1 MELNIE
7 GYLFKLPEWTD
18 KRIELTL
25 LDAESVKKIHN
36 VLGQITIPT
45 MTPEP
50 ASKEE
55 IFTDTD
61 KLYEATRQKPL
72 RYERS
77 GRVGQPPYVVIN
89 IMTQKLQNHVGP
101 GILAKKLVNC
111 KDHKMRVR
119 ILAKKTPTGMNF
131 YLKTMDLLV

>member
-36 VLGQITIPT
+36 VLGQVAAGEPREPT
-45 MTPEP
+45 
-50 ASKEE
+50 SKEE
-55 IFTDTD
+55 VFETP
-61 KLYEATRQKPL
+61 EMQVRQKPL

>member
-36 VLGQITIPT
+36 VLGQVADPREPT
-45 MTPEP
+45 
-50 ASKEE
+50 SKEE
-55 IFTDTD
+55 VFETPEMQV
-61 KLYEATRQKPL
+61 KQKPL